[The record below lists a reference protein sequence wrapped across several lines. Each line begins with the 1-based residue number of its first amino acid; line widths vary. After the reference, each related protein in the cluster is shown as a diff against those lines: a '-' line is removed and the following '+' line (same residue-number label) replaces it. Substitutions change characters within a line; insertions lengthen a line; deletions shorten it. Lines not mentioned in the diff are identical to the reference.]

1 MATFQRQFIAGKMNK
16 SVDERLVPNGQYIDA
31 LNVRLGSSESSEI
44 GAVENSKGNTKL
56 TSLSY
61 KGVPLSN
68 SARCIGAFE
77 DGAKETIY
85 WFIHD
90 SSFGVTSPTGKLDLL
105 ISFNVVNSTLVYHLI
120 SVSRGGT
127 SPANTILNFNKKYL
141 ITGVNLVDGLLFWT
155 DNYNPPRFININRN
169 YSVPSG
175 SPLVDY
181 NGNPSLFDEALLV
194 IKKPPHSAPSVEL
207 TLTSGGDENYLEERF
222 ISFAYRYEYQ
232 DDEYSATSQF
242 SDAAFNTKAFS
253 FGSDSY
259 LNEGAINKYN
269 TAIVTYNSGGPLV
282 TAIDLLFKD
291 SEGTVIKV
299 VEKLKKSELGLA
311 DNTDYTFTF
320 RNSKI
325 FTILPQSELLRLYD
339 NVPLLAKSQTLMGN
353 RLMYGNYIEN
363 YNLVDVN
370 GLPVRF
376 EFETEL
382 ISESIGFKLVTDR
395 FASVGYSFGG
405 SAVIPNSRLYIEL
418 DGFDLKAGSLI
429 TIDASFVHSL
439 FSIGTSPT
447 QTSEQTDIE
456 WSYRLPQDF
465 GSVYALATSVDFQE
479 KVGLSTNIKPVYDPT
494 EETSCD
500 GFTLTDIIN
509 CNIPN
514 TLDPD
519 LSTSWT
525 KYQSGITAGDQPVR
539 IITTPGS
546 NDIGF
551 DVIAMRRVDDVTTP
565 TVSSYEYFSWNSA
578 EVIFQAISDTKS
590 LHSNRDYETAI
601 IYMDKFNRAS
611 TALVSPL
618 NSEHA
623 SCALSDQ
630 KNYIQVTIPAQQR
643 PPYWATKYKFAIKP
657 NAEAYETIYTNVF
670 FTDPLT
676 NDTYFLLEGEN
687 QRKVENGDR
696 YIVKTDSQGPL
707 TRCAYATVLE
717 KEAQESGFIVPL
729 DSQGGDVSVPAG
741 TYMKMKAQNFSTA
754 LGDNPFIGRGLR
766 RTEESESGSYPVLI
780 YGGFG
785 EFDDGTGSAYTPYTI
800 PSGSRIKMTFFFERR
815 GRSGRCE
822 KRKYTLET
830 TLTSSNNYDDIIS
843 WWEGDNVESILDTG
857 IEDIGDGC
865 SIENEYLPIINSSAD
880 NYSID
885 PELCINKYR
894 WFKEI
899 GNVPNVGEIRFIVSG
914 TRACGGGKKGKS
926 SVTVNFEIY
935 RAESTIVFETIPTDT
950 LPDVWYE
957 GSEAFDIVREGC
969 LFDLSVDTAEPNPI
983 AFEYTLDGIQQQVV
997 VNPDENIQNINGD
1010 CGSMVISPSTP
1021 PNNVSNV
1028 TIAST
1033 AVENVHLGNVQSQTL
1048 NQSAIIKTSF
1058 FNCFSFGNGVESY
1071 KIRDSIVGRPLLL
1084 GNRVTTTSSE
1094 DYRQA
1099 DRFADITYS
1108 GIYNDESNV
1117 NKLNEFNLGLLNFKK
1132 LEESFGPI
1140 QKLLGRSTDVLT
1152 LQEDKISYVLAGKN
1166 LLSDSAVGGSIAS
1179 VPEVLGTQI
1188 ARLEEFGIS
1197 FNPESF
1203 AVYGYDKY
1211 FSDQK
1216 RGVLIQLRGSAYS
1229 NEQLTVISEAGMRSW
1244 FRDRFIESPNTQKL
1258 GGYDP
1263 YMNEYAFSL
1272 NDESLPVD
1280 DLCIK
1285 CGVIQEV
1292 TYNASP
1298 LEFCFDVGQLVG
1310 TVDVNVVVN
1319 TAGQDIDLK
1328 IIYNNVS
1335 TSYALVN
1342 GSNNFSFN
1350 KNQVLVDTA
1359 QLEFSGSGVS
1369 QIQFEVSCPNADE
1382 IEIIQVCVSDDVDA
1396 SQFIHNQYRWT
1407 DGTFVSPLHQEQVQL
1422 VSSSSQPIVSQ
1433 YSSVLG
1439 LQGAGV
1445 IPANGAIVTIISR
1458 KISPTDDF
1466 VFANPP
1472 MNFKYLR
1479 TSTLYAN
1486 TSAAIQNLLNASAQ
1500 LSVNAPPSLPSTYQS
1515 YFIMPNSAGRYL
1527 YLIYDYRE
1535 PVLAELCFS
1544 TLSNIDSCCGCN
1556 QKSTW
1561 DITQC
1566 REDGVVVTKIIG
1578 GAYSV
1583 GQFVRTSEGV
1593 FEITAASTSP
1603 ETTKVLDILTVS
1615 NCNEVCQEYNLAYSG
1630 GEISSDVTYVDC
1642 DGITDTITILSGGS
1656 VLVCLKE
1663 LVSSTEPISIS
1674 LINTECTETNTSIN
1688 LERCVIDWSTGGSN
1702 AEVATNDGLYQV
1714 GDLVTIDTDTS
1725 CVYRVI
1731 SFGELDVT
1739 TAITSLS
1746 SLTSCDEVCNFYGV
1760 TNTTGSPATFVYTNC
1775 SGGEESIV
1783 FAANESRK
1791 ACAKVASNQAGFTLV
1806 WTGCDCST

>member
-16 SVDERLVPNGQYIDA
+16 S
-31 LNVRLGSSESSEI
+31 
-44 GAVENSKGNTKL
+44 VENSKGNTKL

-169 YSVPSG
+169 YPVPSG

-382 ISESIGFKLVTDR
+382 ISESIGFESVPDR
-395 FASVGYSFGG
+395 
-405 SAVIPNSRLYIEL
+405 
-418 DGFDLKAGSLI
+418 FDLKAGSLI
-429 TIDASFVHSL
+429 TIDASFVHSA
-439 FSIGTSPT
+439 FSTGTSPT

-509 CNIPN
+509 CNISN
-514 TLDPD
+514 TLDSN

-551 DVIAMRRVDDVTTP
+551 DLVAMRRVDDVTTP

-623 SCALSDQ
+623 SCAISDQ

-707 TRCAYATVLE
+707 
-717 KEAQESGFIVPL
+717 
-729 DSQGGDVSVPAG
+729 
-741 TYMKMKAQNFSTA
+741 
-754 LGDNPFIGRGLR
+754 
-766 RTEESESGSYPVLI
+766 
-780 YGGFG
+780 
-785 EFDDGTGSAYTPYTI
+785 
-800 PSGSRIKMTFFFERR
+800 
-815 GRSGRCE
+815 
-822 KRKYTLET
+822 
-830 TLTSSNNYDDIIS
+830 
-843 WWEGDNVESILDTG
+843 
-857 IEDIGDGC
+857 
-865 SIENEYLPIINSSAD
+865 
-880 NYSID
+880 
-885 PELCINKYR
+885 
-894 WFKEI
+894 
-899 GNVPNVGEIRFIVSG
+899 
-914 TRACGGGKKGKS
+914 
-926 SVTVNFEIY
+926 
-935 RAESTIVFETIPTDT
+935 
-950 LPDVWYE
+950 
-957 GSEAFDIVREGC
+957 
-969 LFDLSVDTAEPNPI
+969 
-983 AFEYTLDGIQQQVV
+983 QQ
-997 VNPDENIQNINGD
+997 
-1010 CGSMVISPSTP
+1010 C
-1021 PNNVSNV
+1021 
-1028 TIAST
+1028 
-1033 AVENVHLGNVQSQTL
+1033 
-1048 NQSAIIKTSF
+1048 
-1058 FNCFSFGNGVESY
+1058 
-1071 KIRDSIVGRPLLL
+1071 
-1084 GNRVTTTSSE
+1084 
-1094 DYRQA
+1094 
-1099 DRFADITYS
+1099 
-1108 GIYNDESNV
+1108 
-1117 NKLNEFNLGLLNFKK
+1117 
-1132 LEESFGPI
+1132 
-1140 QKLLGRSTDVLT
+1140 
-1152 LQEDKISYVLAGKN
+1152 
-1166 LLSDSAVGGSIAS
+1166 
-1179 VPEVLGTQI
+1179 
-1188 ARLEEFGIS
+1188 
-1197 FNPESF
+1197 
-1203 AVYGYDKY
+1203 
-1211 FSDQK
+1211 
-1216 RGVLIQLRGSAYS
+1216 
-1229 NEQLTVISEAGMRSW
+1229 
-1244 FRDRFIESPNTQKL
+1244 
-1258 GGYDP
+1258 
-1263 YMNEYAFSL
+1263 
-1272 NDESLPVD
+1272 
-1280 DLCIK
+1280 
-1285 CGVIQEV
+1285 
-1292 TYNASP
+1292 
-1298 LEFCFDVGQLVG
+1298 
-1310 TVDVNVVVN
+1310 
-1319 TAGQDIDLK
+1319 
-1328 IIYNNVS
+1328 
-1335 TSYALVN
+1335 
-1342 GSNNFSFN
+1342 
-1350 KNQVLVDTA
+1350 
-1359 QLEFSGSGVS
+1359 
-1369 QIQFEVSCPNADE
+1369 
-1382 IEIIQVCVSDDVDA
+1382 
-1396 SQFIHNQYRWT
+1396 
-1407 DGTFVSPLHQEQVQL
+1407 
-1422 VSSSSQPIVSQ
+1422 
-1433 YSSVLG
+1433 
-1439 LQGAGV
+1439 
-1445 IPANGAIVTIISR
+1445 
-1458 KISPTDDF
+1458 
-1466 VFANPP
+1466 
-1472 MNFKYLR
+1472 
-1479 TSTLYAN
+1479 
-1486 TSAAIQNLLNASAQ
+1486 
-1500 LSVNAPPSLPSTYQS
+1500 
-1515 YFIMPNSAGRYL
+1515 
-1527 YLIYDYRE
+1527 
-1535 PVLAELCFS
+1535 
-1544 TLSNIDSCCGCN
+1544 
-1556 QKSTW
+1556 
-1561 DITQC
+1561 
-1566 REDGVVVTKIIG
+1566 
-1578 GAYSV
+1578 
-1583 GQFVRTSEGV
+1583 
-1593 FEITAASTSP
+1593 
-1603 ETTKVLDILTVS
+1603 
-1615 NCNEVCQEYNLAYSG
+1615 
-1630 GEISSDVTYVDC
+1630 
-1642 DGITDTITILSGGS
+1642 
-1656 VLVCLKE
+1656 
-1663 LVSSTEPISIS
+1663 
-1674 LINTECTETNTSIN
+1674 
-1688 LERCVIDWSTGGSN
+1688 
-1702 AEVATNDGLYQV
+1702 
-1714 GDLVTIDTDTS
+1714 
-1725 CVYRVI
+1725 
-1731 SFGELDVT
+1731 
-1739 TAITSLS
+1739 
-1746 SLTSCDEVCNFYGV
+1746 
-1760 TNTTGSPATFVYTNC
+1760 
-1775 SGGEESIV
+1775 
-1783 FAANESRK
+1783 
-1791 ACAKVASNQAGFTLV
+1791 
-1806 WTGCDCST
+1806 

>member
-77 DGAKETIY
+77 DGTKETIY

-169 YSVPSG
+169 YPVPSG

-242 SDAAFNTKAFS
+242 SDAAFNTKAFNFS
-253 FGSDSY
+253 SDSY
-259 LNEGAINKYN
+259 LNEGAINRYN

-299 VEKLKKSELGLA
+299 IEKLKKSELGLA

-382 ISESIGFKLVTDR
+382 ISEIIGFESVTDR
-395 FASVGYSFGG
+395 FAPVGYSFGP
-405 SAVIPNSRLYIEL
+405 VYIEIQNSRLYIEL

-429 TIDASFVHSL
+429 TIDASFVHSA
-439 FSIGTSPT
+439 FSTGTSPT
-447 QTSEQTDIE
+447 QTSEQTDIG

-514 TLDPD
+514 TLDSN

-618 NSEHA
+618 NSEHT

-657 NAEAYETIYTNVF
+657 NAEAYETIYTNLF

-676 NDTYFLLEGEN
+676 NETYFLLEGEN

-696 YIVKTDSQGPL
+696 YIVKRDSLGPL

-717 KEAQESGFIVPL
+717 KEAKEANFIIPVDL
-729 DSQGGDVSVPAG
+729 EGGNVSVPAG
-741 TYMKMKAQNFSTA
+741 TYMKIKARNFSTA
-754 LGDNPFIGRGLR
+754 LGDNPFILPGTQTDQAINSNYAEVRYTGFDELVGGLY
-766 RTEESESGSYPVLI
+766 EP
-780 YGGFG
+780 
-785 EFDDGTGSAYTPYTI
+785 FDI
-800 PSGSRIKMTFFFERR
+800 PEGSRIKMSFLFERR
-815 GRSGRCE
+815 GTGDGNNNCGR
-822 KRKYTLET
+822 RKYTLEI
-830 TLTSSNNYDDIIS
+830 TLTSSNSYDDIVD
-843 WWEGDNVESILDTG
+843 WFEGDNVQSILDTG
-857 IEDIGDGC
+857 I
-865 SIENEYLPIINSSAD
+865 
-880 NYSID
+880 
-885 PELCINKYR
+885 
-894 WFKEI
+894 KE
-899 GNVPNVGEIRFIVSG
+899 VGEGQAPIQNQYLGLGATITPNININFYAWSRTAPATSPITFLVTG
-914 TRACGGGKKGKS
+914 TKACTGGLSDKRKS
-926 SVTVNFEIY
+926 NLSVTFEIF
-935 RAESTIVFETIPTDT
+935 RSESTIVFETIPTDA

-957 GSEAFDIVREGC
+957 GSEVFDIVREGC
-969 LFDLSVDTAEPNPI
+969 LFDLSVDTAETNPI

-1028 TIAST
+1028 TITST

-1280 DLCIK
+1280 DLCIN

-1328 IIYNNVS
+1328 ITYNNVS

-1359 QLEFSGSGVS
+1359 QIEFSGSGVS

-1445 IPANGAIVTIISR
+1445 IPANGAIVTIISK

-1479 TSTLYAN
+1479 TNTLYAN

-1544 TLSNIDSCCGCN
+1544 TLNNIDSCCGCN

-1583 GQFVRTSEGV
+1583 GQFIRTSEGV
-1593 FEITAASTSP
+1593 FEITAASSSP
-1603 ETTKVLDILTVS
+1603 ETTKVLDILTVGS
-1615 NCNEVCQEYNLAYSG
+1615 CNEVCQEYNLAYSG

-1739 TAITSLS
+1739 TTITSLS
-1746 SLTSCDEVCNFYGV
+1746 SLTSCDEVCNFYLV

-1783 FAANESRK
+1783 FLASESRK
-1791 ACAKVASNQAGFTLV
+1791 ACAKVASNQAGFILV
-1806 WTGCDCST
+1806 WTGCDCSI